1 MCMLYVLYCTDK
13 KQSRTTRTQGHV
25 KKSKKILFVVSVVCC
40 QKEVSATGRSV
51 VQKIPS
57 GCVSVYDL
65 ET

>member
-1 MCMLYVLYCTDK
+1 MYCIVQTK
-13 KQSRTTRTQGHV
+13 NSQGQQGHV

-40 QKEVSATGRSV
+40 QKEISATGRSV